1 MKRLLCILSLIIF
14 AFACEKAP
22 EQQSGDQIIVLDEA
36 VNGHIIEDDV
46 NSFLLNL
53 TLKGQ
58 GYTASLTLKSNQA
71 SLPAGEFTVA
81 ADAEGKNC
89 KLTLNDGKAD
99 KEVSSGKI
107 KIAEESG
114 IYTIN
119 IDVIVGVSSKYSLVY
134 EGAIE
139 FETEIA
145 SYQDIA
151 LTEVES
157 SVATPYDDGSFKLDL
172 SLKGNGFKVSVSLD
186 NPAAVLP
193 ERTFTAVSE
202 ISEAGHCK
210 LILNDGSKDH
220 EVVHGSMT
228 IKSENGVYT
237 IKIEAA
243 VSAKEKYALS
253 YTGAVAFD
261 IDFVPSPYTLMATEA
276 NITTWEANNWGSYSE
291 VVISG
296 ISKYSIRLIDS
307 SDNTIAVFELISEP
321 GKKITDLVGEYTVG
335 SANEIGTML
344 KGASSWG
351 SASGSYFYDSQ
362 NAQTFITKGNV
373 IITRMT
379 DNDGNDYYTF
389 TGKEVTSKSA
399 DLEIKY
405 AAVEKF
411 QGTVIRN
418 STISSKKMNKSMKY
432 SIYLP
437 AGYEDGTSYPILYLL
452 HGYGDENNAW
462 LDKGNL
468 FMTARTYEKNGG
480 NPMIV
485 VMPDGLAEFYQ
496 GRWENYM
503 YEELMPEVETKY
515 KFNGKRAVSGLSM
528 GGYGTLYYWCKYSD
542 MYKYAYAMSPAVD
555 VNGTSKLLVGKDKSK
570 LPALTIETGIQD
582 QTTTL
587 ASITEFHEYLETE
600 EIDHEWIT
608 RDGSHDWTFWQVCL
622 PKALDKCGKACE

>member
-1 MKRLLCILSLIIF
+1 MKRLLGILSLIL
-14 AFACEKAP
+14 AVLSCEKGP
-22 EQQSGDQIIVLDEA
+22 EQQPGDQIIVLDEA
-36 VNGHIIEDDV
+36 YDGFIVENDI
-46 NSFLLNL
+46 NSFLLTL
-53 TLKGQ
+53 SLKGQ
-58 GYTASLTLKSNQA
+58 GYTVSLELKNNA
-71 SLPAGEFTVA
+71 AALPGGEFTVA
-81 ADAEGKNC
+81 SDTEGKNC

-99 KEVSSGKI
+99 KEVTSGKV
-107 KIAEESG
+107 KIAAENDV
-114 IYTIN
+114 YTIN
-119 IDVIVGVSSKYSLVY
+119 IDVIIGLSSKYSLVY

-145 SYQDIA
+145 PYQDVV

-157 SVATPYDDGSFKLDL
+157 SIATPYEDGSFKLDL
-172 SLKGNGFKVSVSLD
+172 ALKGNGFKAYISLN
-186 NPAAVLP
+186 NPSAVLP
-193 ERTFTAVSE
+193 AGTFIPVSE
-202 ISEAGHCK
+202 ISERNHCI
-210 LILNDGSKDH
+210 LVLNDGKADH
-220 EVVHGSMT
+220 EIVYGSVE
-228 IKSENGVYT
+228 IASDNGEYT
-237 IKIEAA
+237 INIDA
-243 VSAKEKYALS
+243 VASAKDKYALS
-253 YTGAVAFD
+253 YKGTVDFE
-261 IDFVPSPYTLMATEA
+261 IDFVPSEYTVIALES
-276 NITTWEANNWGSYSE
+276 NITKREVYSE
-291 VVISG
+291 VVIDG

-307 SDNTIAVFELISEP
+307 SDNTIAVFELVSEP
-321 GKKITDLVGEYTVG
+321 GKKIKDLVGEYTVG
-335 SANEIGTML
+335 SANEVGTML

-362 NAQTFITKGNV
+362 NALTFITKGNV

-418 STISSKKMNKSMKY
+418 SEIKSKKMSKTMKY

-542 MYKYAYAMSPAVD
+542 MYKYAYAMSPAIPQVTL
-555 VNGTSKLLVGKDKSK
+555 NKNKSY
-570 LPALTIETGIQD
+570 PALTIETGID
-582 QTTTL
+582 DKTTTIDG
-587 ASITEFHEYLETE
+587 ITDFHNNLVNAGIEHEF
-600 EIDHEWIT
+600 IT
-608 RDGSHDWTFWQVCL
+608 RSGGHDWTFWQVCL
-622 PKALDKCGKACE
+622 PKALDKCGKAFE

>member
-1 MKRLLCILSLIIF
+1 MIFF
-14 AFACEKAP
+14 AFACEKGP
-22 EQQSGDQIIVLDEA
+22 EQQPGDQIIVLDEA
-36 VNGHIIEDDV
+36 YDGFIVENDI

-53 TLKGQ
+53 SLKGQ
-58 GYTASLTLKSNQA
+58 GYTVSLELKNNA
-71 SLPAGEFTVA
+71 AALPGGEFTVA

-99 KEVSSGKI
+99 KEVTSGKV
-107 KIAEESG
+107 KIAAENDV
-114 IYTIN
+114 YTIN
-119 IDVIVGVSSKYSLVY
+119 IDVIIGLSSKYSLVY
-134 EGAIE
+134 EGTIA

-145 SYQDIA
+145 SYQDIT

-172 SLKGNGFKVSVSLD
+172 SLKGNGFKASISLD
-186 NPAAVLP
+186 NSSAVLP
-193 ERTFTAVSE
+193 AGSFAAVSE
-202 ISEAGHCK
+202 IIERNHCK

-220 EVVHGSMT
+220 EVVHGSVT
-228 IKSENGVYT
+228 VAAEDGVYT
-237 IKIEAA
+237 IKIDAV

-276 NITTWEANNWGSYSE
+276 NITTWESNNYGGYAE
-291 VVISG
+291 VVIEG

-307 SDNTIAVFELISEP
+307 SDNTIAVFELVSEP
-321 GKKITDLVGEYTVG
+321 GKKIKDLVGEYTVG

-351 SASGSYFYDSQ
+351 SVSGSYFHDDQ

-373 IITRMT
+373 MITRMM

-405 AAVEKF
+405 AAKDKF

-432 SIYLP
+432 SVYLP
-437 AGYEDGTSYPILYLL
+437 AGYEEGTSYPILYLL

-468 FMTARTYEKNGG
+468 FYTAREYEKNGG

-485 VMPDGLAEFYQ
+485 VMPDGLTDFYQ

-503 YEELMPEVETKY
+503 YEELMPEVESKY
-515 KFNGKRAVSGLSM
+515 KFNGKRAVAGLSM
-528 GGYGTLYYWCKYSD
+528 GGYGSLYYWCKYSD
-542 MYKYAYAMSPAVD
+542 MYCYAYAMSPAVD
-555 VNGTSKLLVGKDKSK
+555 VNGTARLLVGKDKET
-570 LPALTIETGIQD
+570 LPPLTIETGIQD
-582 QTTTL
+582 QTTSLT
-587 ASITEFHEYLETE
+587 SITEFHDYLVTE
-600 EIDHEWIT
+600 EIEHEFIT
-608 RDGSHDWTFWQVCL
+608 RDGSHDWSFWQVCL
-622 PKALDKCGKACE
+622 PKALNKCGEAFE

>member
-1 MKRLLCILSLIIF
+1 MILI
-14 AFACEKAP
+14 AFACEKGP
-22 EQQSGDQIIVLDEA
+22 EQQPGDQIIVLDEA
-36 VNGHIIEDDV
+36 YDGFIVENEI

-53 TLKGQ
+53 SLKGQ
-58 GYTASLTLKSNQA
+58 GYTVSLELKNNAA
-71 SLPAGEFTVA
+71 SLPDGEFTVA

-99 KEVSSGKI
+99 KEVTSGKV
-107 KIAEESG
+107 KIAAENDV
-114 IYTIN
+114 YTIN
-119 IDVIVGVSSKYSLVY
+119 IDVIIGLSSKYSLVY
-134 EGAIE
+134 EGAIA

-276 NITTWEANNWGSYSE
+276 NITTWEQNNYGYSE
-291 VVISG
+291 VVIDG

-307 SDNTIAVFELISEP
+307 SDNTIAVFELVSEP
-321 GKKITDLVGEYTVG
+321 GKKIKDLVGEYTVG
-335 SANEIGTML
+335 SANEVGTML

-351 SASGSYFYDSQ
+351 SVSGSYFYDDQ
-362 NAQTFITKGNV
+362 NAQTFITKGN
-373 IITRMT
+373 IMITCMR
-379 DNDGNDYYTF
+379 DNNGNDYYTF

-432 SIYLP
+432 SVYLP
-437 AGYEDGTSYPILYLL
+437 AGYEEGTSYPILYLL

-468 FMTARTYEKNGG
+468 FYTAREYEKNGG

-485 VMPDGLAEFYQ
+485 VMPDGLTDFYQ

-503 YEELMPEVETKY
+503 YDELMPEVETKY
-515 KFNGKRAVSGLSM
+515 KFNGKRAVAGLSM
-528 GGYGTLYYWCKYSD
+528 GGYGSLYYWCKYSD
-542 MYKYAYAMSPAVD
+542 MYCYAYAMSPAVD
-555 VNGTSKLLVGKDKSK
+555 VNGTARLLVGKDKST
-570 LPALTIETGIQD
+570 LPPLTIETGIQD
-582 QTTTL
+582 QTTSLT
-587 ASITEFHEYLETE
+587 SITEFHNYLVTE
-600 EIDHEWIT
+600 EIEHEFIT

-622 PKALDKCGKACE
+622 PKALNKCGEAFE

>member
-1 MKRLLCILSLIIF
+1 MKRLLGILSLIL
-14 AFACEKAP
+14 AVLSCEKGP
-22 EQQSGDQIIVLDEA
+22 EQQPGDKIYVLNEVENSLIVE
-36 VNGHIIEDDV
+36 EDV
-46 NSFLLNL
+46 NSFLINL
-53 TLKGQ
+53 
-58 GYTASLTLKSNQA
+58 SLKSQEYTVSLEFKNNA
-71 SLPAGEFTVA
+71 ATLPAGEFTVA
-81 ADAEGKNC
+81 ADADGKNC
-89 KLTLNDGKAD
+89 KLTLNDGKAN
-99 KEVSSGKI
+99 KEVSSGKV
-107 KIAEESG
+107 KIAAENDV
-114 IYTIN
+114 YTIN
-119 IDVIVGVSSKYSLVY
+119 IDVIIGLSAKYSLIY

-145 SYQDIA
+145 EYQNIV
-151 LTEVES
+151 LTEAES
-157 SVATPYDDGSFKLDL
+157 CIATPYEDGSFKLDL
-172 SLKGNGFKVSVSLD
+172 SLKGNGFKATISLD
-186 NPAAVLP
+186 NASAVLP
-193 ERTFTAVSE
+193 AGTFIPVSE
-202 ISEAGHCK
+202 RSERNHCK
-210 LILNDGSKDH
+210 LVLNDGKADH
-220 EVVHGSMT
+220 EIVYGSVE
-228 IKSENGVYT
+228 IASDNGEYT
-237 IKIEAA
+237 INIDA
-243 VSAKEKYALS
+243 VASAKDKYALRYKGS
-253 YTGAVAFD
+253 VDFE
-261 IDFVPSPYTLMATEA
+261 IDFVPSPYTLIATEA

-307 SDNTIAVFELISEP
+307 DDKTMAVFELISEP
-321 GKKITDLVGEYTVG
+321 GKKIKDLVGEYTVG

-418 STISSKKMNKSMKY
+418 SEIKSKKMSKTMKY

-485 VMPDGLAEFYQ
+485 VMPDGLTDFYQ
-496 GRWENYM
+496 NRWENYM
-503 YEELMPEVETKY
+503 YEELMPKVESKY
-515 KFNGKRAVSGLSM
+515 KFNGKRAVAGLSM
-528 GGYGTLYYWCKYSD
+528 GGYGTIYYWSKYSD
-542 MYKYAYAMSPAVD
+542 MYCYAYAMSPAIPQVTL
-555 VNGTSKLLVGKDKSK
+555 NKNKSY
-570 LPALTIETGIQD
+570 PALTIETGIDD
-582 QTTTL
+582 QTTTIDG
-587 ASITEFHEYLETE
+587 ITDFHNNLVNAGIEHEF
-600 EIDHEWIT
+600 IT
-608 RDGSHDWTFWQVCL
+608 RSGGHDWTFWQVCL